1 MKRRKVLVIAP
12 LFFGY
17 YKDIVEEFRAMG
29 YEADYICDAPSNS
42 NLSKAIGRVNKSL
55 IRQSTEIYFSR
66 SVLPIIKQKTYDLI
80 FLVAGMTFAFS
91 VDMMKCLKKLQK
103 EARYVMYQWDSEV
116 NLPFARSI
124 HPLFDRVY
132 TFDRFDSLYKPGYLF
147 LPLFYNH
154 SYENIGKRSSR
165 EEYRYDCSYIGTAH
179 PQKYQRINEMSKAL
193 EDIWPNQF
201 IYHYMPSR
209 LKYLYHKMFARE
221 FRNAHFS
228 EFQTEKIP
236 GEIAAKV
243 FEESR
248 CILDA
253 PQAGQRGLTIR
264 SIECLGAKRKLITTN
279 ADIKNY
285 DFYKE
290 NNILVFDGNIY
301 ENSSFFREDYE
312 ELPEALYQKYSIK
325 NWLKTIIAE

>member
-17 YKDIVEEFRAMG
+17 YKDIVEEFKAMG

-42 NLSKAIGRVNKSL
+42 NLSKAMGRVNKSL
-55 IRQSTEIYFSR
+55 IHRSTETFFSR

-116 NLPFARSI
+116 NLPFVRSI

-154 SYENIGKRSSR
+154 SYENIGKGLQ
-165 EEYRYDCSYIGTAH
+165 EKNIGMIAH
-179 PQKYQRINEMSKAL
+179 ILGQHIHRNTKESMRCPR
-193 EDIWPNQF
+193 
-201 IYHYMPSR
+201 R
-209 LKYLYHKMFARE
+209 LKISGRISLF
-221 FRNAHFS
+221 
-228 EFQTEKIP
+228 
-236 GEIAAKV
+236 
-243 FEESR
+243 
-248 CILDA
+248 
-253 PQAGQRGLTIR
+253 
-264 SIECLGAKRKLITTN
+264 
-279 ADIKNY
+279 
-285 DFYKE
+285 
-290 NNILVFDGNIY
+290 
-301 ENSSFFREDYE
+301 
-312 ELPEALYQKYSIK
+312 
-325 NWLKTIIAE
+325 IIICRPD